1 MNQGKPVVLVT
12 YDGSEVSKTVFGPA
26 ARLAKLMNAG
36 IVVIQVLRAPP
47 GVWSHPDAA
56 HRESELARLKDE
68 AQSEVEALAAGLSSS
83 EGVEAR
89 GQARMLGERWNVSA
103 EILAAADEV
112 DAEMICMA
120 THGEGGI
127 RRLFLGSTSQ
137 EVISESKRPVTLVR
151 AGEDE

>member
-1 MNQGKPVVLVT
+1 MNQGKPVLLVT
-12 YDGSEVSKTVFGPA
+12 YDGSEVSRTVFGPA
-26 ARLAKLMNAG
+26 AHLAKLMNAS
-36 IVVIQVLRAPP
+36 IVLVQVLRAPP
-47 GVWSHPDAA
+47 EIWSYPEAE
-56 HRESELARLKDE
+56 HRDRELARLKSE
-68 AQSEVEALAAGLSSS
+68 AQSNIEALAAGLSAG
-83 EGVEAR
+83 EGVEAH

-103 EILAAADEV
+103 EILAAADEA

-151 AGEDE
+151 AGEEE